1 MVRNYKTGTDD
12 LKGKAYVEALEEA
25 TLLHNAGA
33 SKVRGLPALP
43 FQWAVLAAKY
53 AHRGVKR
60 TTLKARCD
68 AAWSG
73 TPLRDSTWHPTRLAV
88 GFELHQAAWVEPRTA
103 LD

>member
-1 MVRNYKTGTDD
+1 MVRNYKTVTSEP
-12 LKGKAYVEALEEA
+12 KVKAYAEALEA
-25 TLLHNAGA
+25 TLLRNAGA
-33 SKVRGLPALP
+33 NKVRGLPVLQ
-43 FQWAVLAAKY
+43 FQWAVLAATY

-60 TTLKARCD
+60 TTIKARCD